1 MNGNH
6 GTAGLAPVMAAAEK
20 KANSIYWQT
29 LSCTEQNAMI
39 DIAIVVVRLLTP

>member
-6 GTAGLAPVMAAAEK
+6 GTAGLSPVMAAADK

-39 DIAIVVVRLLTP
+39 DIAIVLVRLLTP